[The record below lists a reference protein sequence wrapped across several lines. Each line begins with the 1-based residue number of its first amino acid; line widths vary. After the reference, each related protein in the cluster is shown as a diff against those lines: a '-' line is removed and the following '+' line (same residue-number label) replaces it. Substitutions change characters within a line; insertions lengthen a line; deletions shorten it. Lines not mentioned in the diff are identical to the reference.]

1 MNYNVSAK
9 LCTSPNFK
17 RPEIIYFT
25 RGISGIINFD
35 IYNKAYCFDD
45 IEQLTVMLKENN
57 GKLHVYD
64 AIEYF
69 TPTYDQSPT
78 EDNKYFKK
86 VTINEG
92 TAIERIYYQPL
103 TGTEAEKEHD
113 AGIPLFIRYN
123 VNDTDTEEAKQYWQ
137 LNEHFSYSEGTD
149 YSYISFLLR
158 GDETLKL
165 AETTLDSLIEFE
177 VAVKLNT
184 DKLLEQGYDA
194 VIIERQAPIGVIS
207 TLYSEIAGSRK

>member
-17 RPEIIYFT
+17 RPEVIYFT

-69 TPTYDQSPT
+69 EPTDDKSPT
-78 EDNKYFKK
+78 LIDNKYFKQIK
-86 VTINEG
+86 INEG
-92 TAIERIYYQPL
+92 TAVERVYYQPL
-103 TGTEAEKEHD
+103 KSSEIQAAIDNK
-113 AGIPLFIRYN
+113 IQLFTRYN
-123 VNDTDTEEAKQYWQ
+123 VNDADTDEAKQY
-137 LNEHFSYSEGTD
+137 
-149 YSYISFLLR
+149 
-158 GDETLKL
+158 
-165 AETTLDSLIEFE
+165 
-177 VAVKLNT
+177 
-184 DKLLEQGYDA
+184 
-194 VIIERQAPIGVIS
+194 
-207 TLYSEIAGSRK
+207 

>member
-17 RPEIIYFT
+17 RPEVIYFT

-69 TPTYDQSPT
+69 TPTYDKSPSKNT
-78 EDNKYFKK
+78 KYFKQII
-86 VTINEG
+86 INKD
-92 TAIERIYYQPL
+92 TAIERISYQLL
-103 TGTEAEKEHD
+103 TWEEAVEETAKGTQ
-113 AGIPLFIRYN
+113 LFTAYS
-123 VNDTDTEEAKQYWQ
+123 VNDTDTDEAKQYWQ

-158 GDETLKL
+158 GSETLEL